1 MVQSKLQEM
10 GELVQLSYSND
21 WRRDGFREAG
31 QGYWEDPVN
40 HQCCETRINPH
51 GQRGADQEEVQMNEE
66 TSAIFILGGLR
77 VIWASPLV
85 RTFVSV
91 RVDAGTIKGKQVLA
105 FLNGDLEKRAGLT
118 DFQIGVVEG
127 AMNMM
132 APVVLFSGAPLLMM
146 VFYGMKKLVEKL
158 KQKIIGKPQVEES
171 ETGLSRS
178 ELF

>member
-1 MVQSKLQEM
+1 
-10 GELVQLSYSND
+10 
-21 WRRDGFREAG
+21 
-31 QGYWEDPVN
+31 
-40 HQCCETRINPH
+40 
-51 GQRGADQEEVQMNEE
+51 MNEE

-77 VIWASPLV
+77 VIWASPLI
-85 RTFVSV
+85 RTFVSS
-91 RVDAGTIKGKQVLA
+91 RVDAGTMRGKRVLA

-132 APVVLFSGAPLLMM
+132 APVVLFSGAPLLCM
-146 VFYGMKKLVEKL
+146 VFYAMKKLVEKL
-158 KQKIIGKPQVEES
+158 RQKIIGKPQVEES